1 MAGTPALYA
10 ARPSVLLDNADQAEL
25 TGALVNARVEE
36 SAAGCARCEATF
48 GNWGASGGGVGY
60 RYLDRALLDF
70 GKTFALRMG
79 EGDAAGDL
87 FRGRIS
93 GLEALF
99 PQDRAPE
106 LQVLAEDRLQD
117 LRMARRTRTF
127 EKLSDSDV
135 IQRVASAHGLQT
147 QIELDGPQRDVVAQ
161 VNQSDLAFIRDV
173 ARRADAELWMEGE
186 KLHARARSR
195 RGGAGLKITYG
206 QELRELSV
214 LADVAGQ
221 RTGISVSGWD
231 VAGKQA
237 IDVEATDSAVRS
249 ELAGGKSGP
258 AALQQAFGARKDR
271 VVHFAPATASEARAI
286 AEARMRETARRFLVA
301 RGVTEGDARIRV
313 GAALELAGIGALEGT
328 YHVARALH
336 TYDPRRG
343 YLTTFE
349 AERAGL

>member
-1 MAGTPALYA
+1 MPGTPALYA
-10 ARPSVLLDNADQAEL
+10 ARPSVLLDNTDQSEL

-36 SAAGCARCEATF
+36 TAGGCTRCEATF
-48 GNWGASGGGVGY
+48 GNWGTSGGGIGY

-70 GKTFALRMG
+70 GKTLTLRMG
-79 EGDAAGDL
+79 AGDAEGEL

-93 GLEALF
+93 GLDARF

-117 LRMARRTRTF
+117 LRMTRRTRTF
-127 EKLSDSDV
+127 EQVSDRDV
-135 IQRVASAHGLQT
+135 IQRVAQAYGLQT
-147 QIELDGPQRDVVAQ
+147 QLDLDGPQRTVVAQ
-161 VNQSDLAFIRDV
+161 VNQSDLAFIRDI

-195 RGGAGLKITYG
+195 RGGSGLKLTYG
-206 QELRELSV
+206 IELRELSV
-214 LADVAGQ
+214 LADLAGQ
-221 RTGISVSGWD
+221 RTGVSASGWD

-237 IDVEATDSAVRS
+237 IDVEATDSAIQS
-249 ELAGGKSGP
+249 ELRGGKSGP
-258 AALQQAFGARKDR
+258 ATLKQAFGSRPDR
-271 VVHFAPATASEARAI
+271 VVHFSPATTSEAKAV

-301 RGVTEGDARIRV
+301 RGVTEGDSRIRV
-313 GAALELAGIGALEGT
+313 GAALDLAGIGALEGT

-336 TYDPRRG
+336 TYDARRG